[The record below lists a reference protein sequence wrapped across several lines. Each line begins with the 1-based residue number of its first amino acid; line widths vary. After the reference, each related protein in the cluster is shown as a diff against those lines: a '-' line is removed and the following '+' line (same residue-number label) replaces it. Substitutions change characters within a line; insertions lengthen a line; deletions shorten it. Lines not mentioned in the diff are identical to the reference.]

1 MSELNVSE
9 ADDGRTVAGRV
20 GQLVDIR
27 LPENATAGYRWAIE
41 QQDKDR
47 LELVAEKTD
56 YPEGA
61 LGSEG
66 TAIFTFRLRA
76 AGSATLALRYGRSW
90 EGAESALKHYRL
102 TIEISEN

>member
-9 ADDGRTVAGRV
+9 ADDGRKVAGRI
-20 GQLVDIR
+20 GQSIEIR

-41 QQDKDR
+41 RQDTDR
-47 LELVAEKTD
+47 LELVSEKAE

-61 LGSEG
+61 LGSDG
-66 TAIFTFRLRA
+66 VACFTFRLRA
-76 AGSATLALRYGRSW
+76 AGSVTLALRYGRSW

-102 TIEISEN
+102 TIEITEN